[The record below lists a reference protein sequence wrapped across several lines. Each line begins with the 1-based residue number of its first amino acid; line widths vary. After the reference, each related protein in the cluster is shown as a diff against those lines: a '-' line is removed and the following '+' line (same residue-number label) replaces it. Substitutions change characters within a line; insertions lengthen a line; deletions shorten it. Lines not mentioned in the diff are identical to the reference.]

1 MATTSLWHI
10 QGHLRD
16 LVDYVENP
24 EKTYPELQ
32 DLWDASRY
40 VQRPAATADGQYVTA
55 INCLKETAL
64 EQMILTK
71 RQYGKTD
78 GYIAFHGYQSFKPG
92 EVTAQECHDIG
103 VALAKEMWGDRFQI
117 LVTTH
122 LDKDHLHNHYLFNSV
137 SFRDGKKYNYS
148 KSELQRLRDV
158 SDRLCIEHGLSVI
171 RNPHKAPSR
180 PVYLDEKDGK
190 PTRYNVYLNDVWDAV
205 EKSISP
211 KSAEKYL
218 NELGY
223 ITDFTGEHWKIR
235 LPQYKHFT
243 RLDTLDERL
252 TPEFIRYNCGSCARY
267 GNSHAEISY
276 PPQMPKELAHIWQPR
291 VRTSRIY
298 RLYLY
303 YCYELGI
310 LPKGTTYQPT
320 SPFLREELRKLDLY
334 DRETRFLGS
343 SGIETMEELQAE
355 ITKTQTE
362 MDALTDERKHVTYA
376 MRRATPERKVELQAQ
391 KAELTKRITPL
402 REKLKLMRDIERRSA
417 HIDETLTRVYESE
430 ERVLNPSIE
439 DKNKDQKERMYDR

>member
-40 VQRPAATADGQYVTA
+40 VQRPAATADGHYVTA

-71 RQYGKTD
+71 KQYDKTD

-92 EVTAQECHDIG
+92 EVTAQECHVIG
-103 VALAKEMWGDRFQI
+103 VAMAKEMWGDRFQI

-180 PVYLDEKDGK
+180 SVYLDEKDGK
-190 PTRYNVYLNDVWDAV
+190 PTRYNIYLNDVWDAI

-211 KSAEKYL
+211 KAAERYL

-235 LPQYKHFT
+235 LPLYQHFT

-252 TPEFIRYNCGSCARY
+252 TPEFIRHNCGSRARF
-267 GNSHAEISY
+267 GNNHAEISY
-276 PPQMPKELAHIWQPR
+276 PPQMPIELAHIWQPR

-355 ITKTQTE
+355 ITKTQAE
-362 MDALTDERKHVTYA
+362 MDTLTDERKHITYA
-376 MRRATPERKVELQAQ
+376 MRRATLEKKTALQEQ
-391 KAELTKRITPL
+391 KADLTKRITPL

-417 HIDETLTRVYESE
+417 HIDETLNRVYESE
-430 ERVLNPSIE
+430 ERTLNHSIE
-439 DKNKDQKERMYDR
+439 DKNRNQKERTYER

>member
-10 QGHLRD
+10 EGHLRD

-24 EKTYPELQ
+24 EKTYPELK

-40 VQRPAATADGQYVTA
+40 VQRPAATADGHYVTA

-103 VALAKEMWGDRFQI
+103 VALAKEMWGDRFQV

-137 SFRDGKKYNYS
+137 SFRAGKKYNYS
-148 KSELQRLRDV
+148 KSQLQRLRDV
-158 SDRLCIEHGLSVI
+158 SDRLCVEHGLSVI

-190 PTRYNVYLNDVWDAV
+190 PTRYNIYLNDVWDAI

-211 KSAEKYL
+211 KYAEKYL

-235 LPQYKHFT
+235 LPQYQHFT

-252 TPEFIRYNCGSCARY
+252 TPECIRYNCGSRARY
-267 GNSHAEISY
+267 GNSHAEVSY
-276 PPQMPKELAHIWQPR
+276 PPQMPKELAHVWQPY

-310 LPKGTTYQPT
+310 LPKDTSYQPT

-343 SGIETMEELQAE
+343 SGIETVEELQTE
-355 ITKTQTE
+355 ITKTQHE
-362 MDALTDERKHVTYA
+362 MDALVEERTHVTYA
-376 MRRATPERKVELQAQ
+376 MRRATPERKSELQEQ
-391 KAELTKRITPL
+391 KAALTKRITPL

-430 ERVLNPSIE
+430 ERALNPGIE
-439 DKNKDQKERMYDR
+439 DKNKYQKERTYDR

>member
-16 LVDYVENP
+16 LIDYVENP
-24 EKTYPELQ
+24 EKTYPELK

-40 VQRPAATADGQYVTA
+40 VQRPAATADGHYVTA

-92 EVTAQECHDIG
+92 EVSAQECHDIG

-180 PVYLDEKDGK
+180 PVYLDEKDGM
-190 PTRYNVYLNDVWDAV
+190 PTRYSVYLNDVWDAI

-223 ITDFTGEHWKIR
+223 ITDFTGAHWKIR
-235 LPQYKHFT
+235 LPQYQHFT

-252 TPEFIRYNCGSCARY
+252 TPEFIRYNCGSRARY
-267 GNSHAEISY
+267 GNSHAEVSY

-320 SPFLREELRKLDLY
+320 SPFLREELRMLDLY

-343 SGIETMEELQAE
+343 SGIETMEELQTE
-355 ITKTQTE
+355 ITKTQHE
-362 MDALTDERKHVTYA
+362 MDALVEERTHVTYA
-376 MRRATPERKVELQAQ
+376 MRRATPERKSELQEQ
-391 KAELTKRITPL
+391 KAALTKRITPL

-417 HIDETLTRVYESE
+417 HIDETLNRVYESE
-430 ERVLNPSIE
+430 ERALNHSIE
-439 DKNKDQKERMYDR
+439 DKNRNQKERTYER